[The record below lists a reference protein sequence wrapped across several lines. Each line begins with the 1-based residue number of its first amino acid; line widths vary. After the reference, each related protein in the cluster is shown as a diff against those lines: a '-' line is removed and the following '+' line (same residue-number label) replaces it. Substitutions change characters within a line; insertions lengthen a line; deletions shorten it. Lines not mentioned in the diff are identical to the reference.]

1 MKHRRR
7 GAALTGW
14 PAATLL
20 AVAAVGVVAVV
31 AISTDGGTFA
41 LLSARSS
48 TQPATITAGSADLSL
63 SSLTL
68 PTAPL
73 YPGATEFGVVTATNT
88 GDVPLDLGVATGRA
102 GTTTASGSASA
113 VRSDL
118 RVTVGAATSAAACRS
133 GSVRP
138 TWSGSLDSTSPR
150 SAGITLRPGADVVLC
165 LAVAMP
171 ADAAASQ
178 QGLSADFTTTISGT
192 QAGS

>member
-1 MKHRRR
+1 M
-7 GAALTGW
+7 TGW
-14 PAATLL
+14 PTATLL
-20 AVAAVGVVAVV
+20 AVAAVGIVAVV
-31 AISTDGGTFA
+31 TVSTDGGTFA

-48 TQPATITAGSADLSL
+48 IEPATITAGSADLSL
-63 SSLTL
+63 SGLAL
-68 PTAPL
+68 PSAPL

-88 GDVPLDLGVATGRA
+88 GDVPLDLGVAMGRA
-102 GTTTASGSASA
+102 GATAASGSAST

-138 TWSGSLDSTSPR
+138 TWSGTLDSTSPR
-150 SAGITLRPGADVVLC
+150 SAGIALRPGAAVVLC

-192 QAGS
+192 QAAS